1 MFEVGSGPTVVLGT
15 LRAILVNIFRIW
27 DNKLLLLPGD
37 VVNFETLGQQTT
49 ITMYLVNFFRIWDN
63 KLQQL
68 PGEPPEQDEQEHSE
82 PEPMVPT
89 QP

>member
-49 ITMYLVNFFRIWDN
+49 TTTW
-63 KLQQL
+63 
-68 PGEPPEQDEQEHSE
+68 
-82 PEPMVPT
+82 
-89 QP
+89 